1 VTKTFVAETAQDLLG
16 AVFVCNWGYDQTN
29 IDFYMITKVTPKT
42 VTLTQIGAT
51 RDEKGYLWPNTE
63 VLTDKVLKNKKP
75 KFYSHG
81 VWINITTYS
90 GAGLW
95 DGKGQADTWT
105 YGGGGH

>member
-1 VTKTFVAETAQDLLG
+1 MASRSWTA
-16 AVFVCNWGYDQTN
+16 T
-29 IDFYMITKVTPKT
+29 
-42 VTLTQIGAT
+42 AT
-51 RDEKGYLWPNTE
+51 RSGRCRSSDEDICGRDGTGSTGCGVRVQLGGYLWPNTE